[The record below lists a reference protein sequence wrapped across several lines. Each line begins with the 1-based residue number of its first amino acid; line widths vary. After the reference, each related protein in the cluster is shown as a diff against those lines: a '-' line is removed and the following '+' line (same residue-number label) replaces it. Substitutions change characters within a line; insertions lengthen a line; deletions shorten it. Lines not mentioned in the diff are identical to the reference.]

1 MRRRFMNTS
10 NSVPL
15 TFEALEDG
23 LSISFSNEIS
33 YRINEGAWETLLEGE
48 NTEEVN
54 KGSVISF
61 QHSKSLCY
69 DGNVGSFYINKKC
82 NVYGACSS
90 IIPKVFGDKFMGSG
104 LFQYLFEGCS
114 TIVDA
119 SRLELPAT
127 TLANQC
133 YGGMFYKCTSLTA
146 APELPATTLAYSCY
160 GHMFYGCT
168 SLVNAPELPATTLAD
183 YCYSSMFENCTSLI
197 NAPEL
202 PAEELK
208 TRCYMRM
215 FCGCT
220 RLKYVEIKALDIS
233 PIDCTNSWLYGVPS
247 GGTIVMNKDANW
259 KRVVGA
265 GGRPYG
271 WTVIYQ

>member
-1 MRRRFMNTS
+1 MRRRFMNSS

-23 LSISFSNEIS
+23 LSITFSNEIL
-33 YRINEGAWETLLEGE
+33 YCINGGTWETLLEGE

-61 QHSKSLCY
+61 QHSKSFFY
-69 DGNVGSFYINKKC
+69 DGSVGSFYINKKC

-90 IIPKVFGDKFMGSG
+90 IIPKVFGDKFMRSG
-104 LFQYLFEGCS
+104 LFQYLFYNCS

-127 TLANQC
+127 TLADDC
-133 YGGMFYKCTSLTA
+133 YGYMFS
-146 APELPATTLAYSCY
+146 
-160 GHMFYGCT
+160 GCT
-168 SLVNAPELPATTLAD
+168 SLVNAPELPAKTLAD
-183 YCYSSMFENCTSLI
+183 YCYSSMFEYCTSLI

-208 TRCYMRM
+208 FRCYMRM
-215 FCGCT
+215 FRGCT
-220 RLKYVEIKALDIS
+220 RLKYVEIMALDIS
-233 PIDCTNSWLYGVPS
+233 PIDCLNSWMYGVPS
-247 GGTIVMNKDANW
+247 GGKIVMNKDANW
-259 KRVVGA
+259 KSVVGA
-265 GGRPYG
+265 SGRPSG
-271 WTVIYQ
+271 WTVTYE